1 MVFHGALREV
11 VSMKGTLCQRR
22 GHAAR
27 MAAVC
32 LEVGGWQCGDLQE
45 ALGVSWAWEASG
57 QAAATWGK
65 DMRVIHGVGTIRTVE
80 W

>member
-45 ALGVSWAWEASG
+45 ALGL
-57 QAAATWGK
+57 GK
-65 DMRVIHGVGTIRTVE
+65 QVVRLLQHGGTI
-80 W
+80 